1 MMLDKWISMFLMML
15 LYVIFALG
23 SLMFTD
29 IAVIVIS
36 VQCSVIIITL
46 LIAVLEKLPKK
57 K

>member
-1 MMLDKWISMFLMML
+1 MDINVFNDAPFI